1 MTTNISMNLNM
12 LKERVEALSQ
22 FHQIEILKILKKD
35 DTCTL
40 NENKNG
46 VFINLTN
53 VSEDVVT
60 KLTNYLKYVNEQE
73 SQLNEIEQQKSSLSN
88 TFFKDI
94 KDNKM
99 NNNNNT
105 LNAEV

>member
-1 MTTNISMNLNM
+1 MTTMDLTI
-12 LKERVEALSQ
+12 LKEKIETLSQ

-40 NENKNG
+40 NENTNG

-53 VSEDVVT
+53 VDTTVVA
-60 KLTNYLKYVNEQE
+60 KLTNYLDYVKEQE

-94 KDNKM
+94 KDNQT
-99 NNNNNT
+99 NTSNNT
-105 LNAEV
+105 LNE

>member
-1 MTTNISMNLNM
+1 MNLNL
-12 LKERVEALSQ
+12 LKENIEALSQ
-22 FHQIEILKILKKD
+22 FHQIEILKLLKQD

-40 NENKNG
+40 NENTNG

-53 VSEDVVT
+53 VSENVIS
-60 KLTNYLKYVNEQE
+60 KLANYLDYVNEQE

-94 KDNKM
+94 KDN
-99 NNNNNT
+99 NLNSNNNT
-105 LNAEV
+105 LNASV

>member
-1 MTTNISMNLNM
+1 MTTMSLTI
-12 LKERVEALSQ
+12 LKEKIENLSQ

-40 NENKNG
+40 NENTNG

-53 VSEDVVT
+53 VGADVVT
-60 KLTNYLKYVNEQE
+60 KLTNYLNYVNEQE
-73 SQLNEIEQQKSSLSN
+73 LELNEIEQQKSSLSN

-94 KDNKM
+94 KDNHTITS
-99 NNNNNT
+99 NNT
-105 LNAEV
+105 LNV

>member
-1 MTTNISMNLNM
+1 MNLNL
-12 LKERVEALSQ
+12 LKENIEALSQ
-22 FHQIEILKILKKD
+22 FHQIEILKLLKQD

-40 NENKNG
+40 NENTNG

-53 VSEDVVT
+53 VSENVIS
-60 KLTNYLKYVNEQE
+60 KLANYLDYVNEQE

-94 KDNKM
+94 KDN
-99 NNNNNT
+99 NLNSNNNT
-105 LNAEV
+105 LNAAV

>member
-1 MTTNISMNLNM
+1 MDIVMTDMTLNM
-12 LKERVEALSQ
+12 LKERIEALSM
-22 FHQIEILKILKKD
+22 FHQIEILKILKKG

-53 VSEDVVT
+53 VTTDVLT

-73 SQLNEIEQQKSSLSN
+73 SELNDVEQQKSSLSN

-94 KDNKM
+94 KDN
-99 NNNNNT
+99 NLNSNNNT
-105 LNAEV
+105 LNA

>member
-1 MTTNISMNLNM
+1 MATMNLTT
-12 LKERVEALSQ
+12 LKEKIETLSQ

-40 NENKNG
+40 NENTNG

-53 VSEDVVT
+53 IGTDVVT
-60 KLTNYLKYVNEQE
+60 KLTNYLDYVKEQE
-73 SQLNEIEQQKSSLSN
+73 SQLNEIEQQKNSLSN

-94 KDNKM
+94 KDNHM
-99 NNNNNT
+99 NTSNNT
-105 LNAEV
+105 LNA

>member
-1 MTTNISMNLNM
+1 MSLNL
-12 LKERVEALSQ
+12 LKENIEALSQ
-22 FHQIEILKILKKD
+22 FHQIEILKLLKQD

-40 NENKNG
+40 NENTNG

-53 VSEDVVT
+53 VSENVIS
-60 KLTNYLKYVNEQE
+60 KLANYLDYVNEQE

-94 KDNKM
+94 KDN
-99 NNNNNT
+99 NLNSNNNT
-105 LNAEV
+105 LNASV

>member
-1 MTTNISMNLNM
+1 MNNVMTSMNLNT
-12 LKERVEALSQ
+12 LKERIETLSQ
-22 FHQIEILKILKKD
+22 FHQIEILKILKND
-35 DTCTL
+35 ETCTL
-40 NENKNG
+40 NENTNG

-53 VSEDVVT
+53 ITTDVVT

-94 KDNKM
+94 KDNNM
-99 NNNNNT
+99 NSNNSI
-105 LNAEV
+105 LNA